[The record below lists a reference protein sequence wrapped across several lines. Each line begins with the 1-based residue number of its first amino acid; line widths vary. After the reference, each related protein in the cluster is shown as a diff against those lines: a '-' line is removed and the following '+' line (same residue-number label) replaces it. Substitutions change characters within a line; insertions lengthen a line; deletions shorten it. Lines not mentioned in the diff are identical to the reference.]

1 MKHRK
6 DKTKRMNFLNTIIGK
21 NYKVI
26 DIISIK
32 KLSPT
37 KTEYNLSIINSK
49 GVLLEDRYSWYTY
62 DWKSKKLELER

>member
-37 KTEYNLSIINSK
+37 KTEYNLSIINSE
-49 GVLLEDRYSWYTY
+49 GVKIEDRYSWYIYNTK
-62 DWKSKKLELER
+62 DKTFNMIE